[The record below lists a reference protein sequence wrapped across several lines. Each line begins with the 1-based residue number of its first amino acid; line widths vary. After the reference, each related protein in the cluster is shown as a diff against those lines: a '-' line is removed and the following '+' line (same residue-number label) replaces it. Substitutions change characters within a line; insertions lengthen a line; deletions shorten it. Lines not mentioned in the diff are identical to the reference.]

1 MMIQKEVMA
10 NTGFLPK
17 VKVLCFAKAS
27 FINYS
32 RDFRMQTMLRR
43 IYFNLMLKK
52 EHNLF

>member
-17 VKVLCFAKAS
+17 VKVLCFTKAS

-32 RDFRMQTMLRR
+32 RDFRMQTML
-43 IYFNLMLKK
+43 FNRMLKK
-52 EHNLF
+52 ERNLF